1 MWASGLHIHVN
12 LCATIDIC
20 VFASADN
27 YVQARSHTQYLG
39 SKERASCISAAS
51 ENKKS
56 IVDWVS
62 PPLDPT
68 PMLPMLRGD
77 PTLLLE
83 LWTPFAQPCVLQQA
97 FPHTQPDTC
106 PVTFP
111 KVIFF
116 FPSGDRFSCV
126 VLSVLELD
134 M

>member
-56 IVDWVS
+56 IVGLGVTS
-62 PPLDPT
+62 I
-68 PMLPMLRGD
+68 R
-77 PTLLLE
+77 
-83 LWTPFAQPCVLQQA
+83 
-97 FPHTQPDTC
+97 PHPNAAHA
-106 PVTFP
+106 
-111 KVIFF
+111 
-116 FPSGDRFSCV
+116 
-126 VLSVLELD
+126 
-134 M
+134 